1 MMGNITVTFSQEQM
15 KELLQRLAE
24 GMCDTIF
31 ADEPEELKAEF
42 LKRAKETTFERVG
55 EQNNDKARSDMA
67 R

>member
-1 MMGNITVTFSQEQM
+1 MNGNITVTFSQEQM

-42 LKRAKETTFERVG
+42 LKRVEEASFVGIG
-55 EQNNDKARSDMA
+55 EQNNE
-67 R
+67 